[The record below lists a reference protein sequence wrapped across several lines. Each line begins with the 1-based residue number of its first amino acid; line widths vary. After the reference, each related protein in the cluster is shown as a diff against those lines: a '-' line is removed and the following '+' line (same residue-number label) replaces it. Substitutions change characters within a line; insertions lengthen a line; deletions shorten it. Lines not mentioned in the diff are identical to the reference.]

1 MKIGIDISQIVHEA
15 TGVATYVREMVMAL
29 LRQDKKNEYILFGA
43 SLRKKAVFDKFFR
56 SVQALNSRVRLV
68 ALPIPPT
75 LLEILWNQ
83 LHLLPA
89 EFFVGNIDVFWS
101 SDWIQPP
108 LAKAKGITTI
118 HDLIALKFPH
128 ETDKR
133 IVETHRRRLRW
144 VAKECQSIFC
154 DSEATKSDVKAILN
168 VSNDRLHV
176 VYPGMSI

>member
-1 MKIGIDISQIVHEA
+1 MKIGIDISQIAHEG
-15 TGVATYVREMVMAL
+15 TGVATYVREIVRAL
-29 LRQDKKNEYILFGA
+29 LRQDKKNEYVLFGA

-56 SVQALNSRVRLV
+56 SVQAVNSRVALV

-89 EFFVGNIDVFWS
+89 EFFVGNVDVFWS

-118 HDLIALKFPH
+118 HDLIALKFPQ

-133 IVETHRRRLRW
+133 IVETHGRRLAW

-154 DSEATKSDVKAILN
+154 DSEATKSDVERLLN
-168 VSNDRLHV
+168 IPGVRLHV
-176 VYPGMSI
+176 IYPA